1 MRTHLH
7 NLIPRMIRAGLRVKE
22 CRYRVIA
29 AGLDH
34 RDRIISIATNSPYL
48 PMRGRHAEERVIF
61 SSPKSLRRIL
71 LMRVGARGEMLNIDP
86 CKLCQELARKRN
98 VKIERVGT

>member
-1 MRTHLH
+1 MRTHLSS
-7 NLIPRMIRAGLRVKE
+7 LIPRMIRKGLKIRSV
-22 CRYRVIA
+22 RYRVIA
-29 AGLDH
+29 AGLDY

-71 LMRVGARGEMLNIDP
+71 IMRVGARGEMLKIDP

-98 VKIERVGT
+98 VKIEAI